1 MEITVKVQV
10 TPENRAQ
17 VMKALD
23 LIYDEGPIQDE
34 PIKEETVKEKPT
46 PVEEKPVRAAPV
58 QDNPA
63 NKVTVTDVRAIA
75 LKYTNAG
82 RSKELK
88 EIMGKYGAVKLSAI
102 PEDKLADVLNDLN
115 TAFGEGE

>member
-23 LIYDEGPIQDE
+23 LIYDEGSVLAP
-34 PIKEETVKEKPT
+34 VEKVEPT
-46 PVEEKPVRAAPV
+46 PVKAAPV

-63 NKVTVTDVRAIA
+63 DRVTVTDVRAIA

-82 RSKELK
+82 RSTELK